1 VRRRRLDTL
10 QSRLLRRSPELDVER
25 RINRLATLR
34 QQMATAMLRS
44 VSSATHRLNV
54 DERALSAVS
63 PLATLDRGYAI
74 VTDAGGRVLR
84 NSEQSTKGAT
94 IQARLARGRL
104 TAIVSD
110 IPGDGENEK

>member
-1 VRRRRLDTL
+1 
-10 QSRLLRRSPELDVER
+10 
-25 RINRLATLR
+25 
-34 QQMATAMLRS
+34 MATAMLRS

-54 DERALSAVS
+54 DERAIRAVS

-94 IQARLARGRL
+94 IQARLARGQL